1 MSIIKKGRYTLNI
14 ALGIGRRFLGIN
26 LTLNYCSLGLH
37 KHNYISCTQDYK
49 RYQIM
54 QKKPSDIQRVT
65 DTEFQNIRVY
75 Y

>member
-26 LTLNYCSLGLH
+26 LTFNYCSLGLH

-49 RYQIM
+49 RYQITP
-54 QKKPSDIQRVT
+54 KKPTDIQIVT
-65 DTEFQNIRVY
+65 IQDF
-75 Y
+75 